1 MVVPADLDFIIE
13 HYKNPQNFGHLENPD
28 IVHEEGNPSCGDQ
41 IRIELKIENNRIADV
56 RFSGKG
62 CAISQ
67 AAASI
72 LTEEIKGKTLDEVK
86 QFDKQKMLDL
96 LGIELSAMRLKCALL
111 ALKVVKAGVYGI
123 KGWPGEDDEEDQD
136 RDRP

>member
-1 MVVPADLDFIIE
+1 MVVSADLDFIIE

-111 ALKVVKAGVYGI
+111 ALKVVKAGIYGI
-123 KGWPGEDDEEDQD
+123 KVWPGEDDEEDQD